1 MVTVQPR
8 AFQID
13 EDQPIAMN
21 TITLVEALT
30 PDGGDWSAVDIGGLP
45 PADAVLLL
53 RRCLEVVAEAAEA
66 R

>member
-1 MVTVQPR
+1 VLTVQPR

-13 EDQPIAMN
+13 EPQPIAMN

-30 PDGGDWSAVDIGGLP
+30 SDGADWSAIDIGGLP

-53 RRCLEVVAEAAEA
+53 RRCLQVVTEAAEA
-66 R
+66 